1 MQMLFPHG
9 LIVQRLPHSLGEIS
23 KILVSKEL
31 GMERS
36 CRKKNDVGG
45 GDLHSVPLFGNDFCL
60 TPNKFVRQAV
70 HT

>member
-1 MQMLFPHG
+1 MQTLFPHG
-9 LIVQRLPHSLGEIS
+9 LIVHRLPHSLAEIS
-23 KILVSKEL
+23 EILVSKEL